1 MIAFMPLR
9 MLLPALLFVFPL
21 LLHAQIAPGDRD
33 QMLRSMEVRAPQFGE
48 ISRQIWEYAEVG
60 YKEHKSAA
68 LLAAELK
75 KAGFRI
81 EEKYAGIP
89 TAFIAS
95 YGSGQPVIGILGEY
109 DALPELSQETVP
121 EHKPRVKGAPGH
133 GCGHNLFGTASALAA
148 ITVKEWMQKYN
159 IKGTLRF
166 YGTPAEEG
174 GGGKVYMA
182 RAGAFKDVDAVLHW
196 HPGSSNAVSTGTT
209 LANINAKFRFHGVA
223 SHAAGAPERG
233 RSALDGLLLMNHA
246 IEMLREH
253 VPSSTRIHYII
264 TKGGAAPNIVPAF
277 AEGYVYARDADM
289 TILDGVWER
298 IVKCAQAGALGTET
312 RMEMEIVNSVYNMLH
327 NDPLARVIDRNLR
340 TVGGVKYTDQ
350 ERTFGESLQKTF
362 GGGQA
367 PAIASAEQVE
377 AYGATRGL
385 GGSTDVADVSWLVPT
400 GGFTAATYV
409 PGTPG
414 HSWQSTA
421 CSGMSIGRKGM
432 MVAAKTLAFSAAD
445 LLVMPQV
452 LAAAK
457 QDFQKR
463 TANHTYRSRVPA
475 TQGAPLH
482 YRDNP

>member
-1 MIAFMPLR
+1 
-9 MLLPALLFVFPL
+9 
-21 LLHAQIAPGDRD
+21 
-33 QMLRSMEVRAPQFGE
+33 
-48 ISRQIWEYAEVG
+48 
-60 YKEHKSAA
+60 
-68 LLAAELK
+68 
-75 KAGFRI
+75 
-81 EEKYAGIP
+81 
-89 TAFIAS
+89 
-95 YGSGQPVIGILGEY
+95 
-109 DALPELSQETVP
+109 
-121 EHKPRVKGAPGH
+121 
-133 GCGHNLFGTASALAA
+133 
-148 ITVKEWMQKYN
+148 
-159 IKGTLRF
+159 
-166 YGTPAEEG
+166 
-174 GGGKVYMA
+174 
-182 RAGAFKDVDAVLHW
+182 
-196 HPGSSNAVSTGTT
+196 
-209 LANINAKFRFHGVA
+209 
-223 SHAAGAPERG
+223 
-233 RSALDGLLLMNHA
+233 
-246 IEMLREH
+246 
-253 VPSSTRIHYII
+253 
-264 TKGGAAPNIVPAF
+264 
-277 AEGYVYARDADM
+277 
-289 TILDGVWER
+289 
-298 IVKCAQAGALGTET
+298 
-312 RMEMEIVNSVYNMLH
+312 MLH